1 MRLHLDA
8 PGLLLLLSVYATI
21 PRARPFAAATLV
33 NVTIDD
39 TFGDESN
46 GNKISYQPESAWNV
60 GQDCPAC
67 TAKPDV
73 SQVFNGSWHDTTFNG
88 SSNTPLIA
96 EVAYWTTSQKSVPGV
111 AVYVYCI
118 LSDTLQFP
126 FGNSDMTFLLD
137 GEQVGRFVRPA
148 PGDTTYHY
156 NVPVYVNESLPAGEH
171 TITIVNGES
180 NGNRS
185 LILLDYIVY
194 SYQMDPTMVPSDSSA
209 PAQSVGASESS
220 STSAVPSS
228 PPLGASSSNSNQKR
242 TIIIAVATVC
252 GVLGLA
258 AIIIVGACCCFR
270 KRQRNYNAP
279 SERDVIPR
287 SPSHIEVNPAT
298 SGWAEGTWAA
308 GDEEQPHSS
317 LATSPSTQRGGPLF
331 VGARKASGKRNRGG
345 SESRATT
352 SPETSSAALPSSRG
366 PIIPPAI
373 LHGIPSFRIA
383 PSQMSQSRVEPPG
396 SPASSSWG
404 TPANMAPP
412 DSSTY
417 LVTPATYSDTGGSES
432 SLHGHNAHPFA
443 KAVAPPV
450 PLVRSRSDTTKSA
463 PGVTRKPPPSAMP
476 APYVPDARSNS
487 VTKIAPSIPSTS
499 GTTSPTTPASAPYT
513 IDSDESFLPS
523 PSPADPSPIS
533 FASNR
538 IPERQRLRP
547 SASQRRRRVDPV
559 DPSLQPPRGTLAGGE
574 RAPRGAR
581 ALPPTP
587 AAVQGLV
594 RNESRSRLVGVPRER
609 RRQGFLDVPVDA
621 ADSRPPSYRED
632 G

>member
-1 MRLHLDA
+1 MRPHLDA
-8 PGLLLLLSVYATI
+8 PRLLLLLSVYATI
-21 PRARPFAAATLV
+21 PRARPFAAAALV

-67 TAKPDV
+67 TAKPDI
-73 SQVFNGSWHDTTFNG
+73 SQVFNRTWHDTTFNG
-88 SSNTPLIA
+88 SSNAPLIA
-96 EVAYWTTSQKSVPGV
+96 ERATHHITSGV

-118 LSDTLQFP
+118 LSDTTQFP

-137 GEQVGRFVRPA
+137 GEQVGRFVRAA
-148 PGDTTYHY
+148 PGNPTYHY

-171 TITIVNGES
+171 TITIVNGEP

-194 SYQMDPTMVPSDSSA
+194 SQQMDPSVAPVSSA
-209 PAQSVGASESS
+209 SAQTVGATDS
-220 STSAVPSS
+220 STSAIPSS

-242 TIIIAVATVC
+242 TITIAVATVC

-258 AIIIVGACCCFR
+258 AIIVVGACCCVR
-270 KRQRNYNAP
+270 KRYRNYNTPA
-279 SERDVIPR
+279 ERDIIPQ

-298 SGWAEGTWAA
+298 SGWAEGTWAM
-308 GDEEQPHSS
+308 GDEEQPHPS
-317 LATSPSTQRGGPLF
+317 LATSPVTHRGGPPF
-331 VGARKASGKRNRGG
+331 VGTRKASGKRNRSG
-345 SESRATT
+345 SGSRATT
-352 SPETSSAALPSSRG
+352 SPETSAAPLPSSRG

-373 LHGIPSFRIA
+373 LHGLPSFRMT
-383 PSQMSQSRVEPPG
+383 PSQMARSRAEPPG

-417 LVTPATYSDTGGSES
+417 LVTPPTYSDTGGSEGS
-432 SLHGHNAHPFA
+432 SHGHNAHPFA

-450 PLVRSRSDTTKSA
+450 PIVRSRSNTTKSA
-463 PGVTRKPPPSAMP
+463 SSVTRKPPPSAMP

-487 VTKIAPSIPSTS
+487 ANKIAPSIPSTS

-523 PSPADPSPIS
+523 PSPADPSPVS

-538 IPERQRLRP
+538 ISERQPLRP
-547 SASQRRRRVDPV
+547 VASQRRRRVDPV
-559 DPSLQPPRGTLAGGE
+559 DPSLQPPRDTLATRE
-574 RAPRGAR
+574 HAPRGAR